1 MNNPQEKNLLPE
13 QKIQEL
19 TASLEAAQTRLLQ
32 SEKMA
37 TLGQLTAGIAHELKN
52 PLNFVNNFS
61 ELCLEQ
67 TSEVVNEINNLSGKI
82 DAKDADYIK
91 EILADIE
98 SNLKKINEHGK
109 RADSIIRGILLQSHG
124 KAGEMILS
132 DLNAL
137 LSEYVTLGYH
147 GIRASDNT
155 FNIKI
160 ESDYDPSVGLVRMVP
175 QDMSRVFLNLINNAC
190 YSTAQKKIELKDAYS
205 PVLRVTTEKSSDQIT
220 IRIRDNG
227 NGIPPAILERIF
239 NPFFTTKPAG
249 SGTGL
254 GLSISYDIVVNEHHG
269 NLSVESAEG
278 EFAEFTIKLP
288 VT

>member
-1 MNNPQEKNLLPE
+1 MNNPQKKDLLPE

-82 DAKDADYIK
+82 DARDAGYIK

-137 LSEYVTLGYH
+137 LAEYVTLGYH

-205 PVLRVTTEKSSDQIT
+205 PVLRVTTEKSTDQIT
-220 IRIRDNG
+220 VRIRDNG

-254 GLSISYDIVVNEHHG
+254 GLSISYDIIVNEHHG

>member
-82 DAKDADYIK
+82 DAKDAGYIK

>member
-37 TLGQLTAGIAHELKN
+37 TLGQITAGIAHELKN

-82 DAKDADYIK
+82 DAKDAGYIK

>member
-137 LSEYVTLGYH
+137 LAEYVTLGYH